1 MRTLWPGR
9 NYASRPEFAE
19 LRRAKLRSSPII
31 LVRTDLKT
39 FELHIIRRLVTGY
52 LAMVGGLVVFFIVL
66 HYVEY
71 IDDFMDR
78 GATMSQVFSSYYP
91 NYIPEIIRL
100 VSPLAIFLSTVF
112 LTGRLAQNLEISS
125 LQTSGVSL
133 YRLMLPYLLVGITLS
148 VFMFWFNG
156 WVVPQTNRDRIT
168 FEQQYTKDGS
178 GQIEYANI
186 HRQNRPGSILS
197 VGFFDRL
204 TKTAQTVSLHTFDS
218 EKRLIERIDAP
229 RMVWIDSTS
238 QWRFFNP
245 VIRVFSEEYGER
257 LRKIAFLDT
266 TLTLLPRD
274 LSRTEIDVEAMTI
287 DEGRAYIDEL
297 RRSGANRLGRPLVA
311 YHSKF
316 SYPIAN
322 LILILLGMPMAS
334 VRRRGGQAVQL
345 GLGLFIAFTYL
356 ALMKLTE
363 PFGYSESLPPVLVA
377 WLPHVVFALLA
388 VTILVRVRK

>member
-1 MRTLWPGR
+1 M
-9 NYASRPEFAE
+9 
-19 LRRAKLRSSPII
+19 
-31 LVRTDLKT
+31 KT

-52 LAMVGGLVVFFIVL
+52 LAMVGGLVVFFVVL

-112 LTGRLAQNLEISS
+112 LTGRLAQNLEISA

-197 VGFFDRL
+197 VGFFDRS
-204 TKTAQTVSLHTFDS
+204 TKTAQTVSLHTFDG

-287 DEGRAYIDEL
+287 DEGRDYIDEL